1 MCDLLLFDKVALEK
15 NQNNADLTLCSP
27 GKLLVHVLEKAMRTP
42 HGFQL
47 SCMFDNLHFY
57 LLVQLFSV
65 QHQKVQTSLVFIQ
78 TCYSQEGKPTQFFE
92 GGHKPHMPH
101 HYSGQPVWLGR
112 GSSWSLS
119 EGRSV
124 CRQLW
129 PFPLPWQRRSH
140 NVWWLDRNNH
150 KGVFTTT
157 TTQHRVHVPIA
168 GCNCLTPEPLLV

>member
-101 HYSGQPVWLGR
+101 HYSGQPVWHHTAPAPGQKHICPCW
-112 GSSWSLS
+112 G
-119 EGRSV
+119 EAA
-124 CRQLW
+124 
-129 PFPLPWQRRSH
+129 
-140 NVWWLDRNNH
+140 
-150 KGVFTTT
+150 
-157 TTQHRVHVPIA
+157 A
-168 GCNCLTPEPLLV
+168 GA